1 MYTVTRV
8 SDEGQEILD
17 TLATGY
23 CPGCPECPTEDQ
35 IGLAGDEGYISRFP
49 CDMCGDDLLGHAL
62 CSACP
67 RPRRRGATLRR
78 MCRLFRP
85 HKCGVKVYHATHG

>member
-35 IGLAGDEGYISRFP
+35 IGLAEDEGYISRFP
-49 CDMCGDDLLGHAL
+49 CDMCGDDLLGMRYAAHAL
-62 CSACP
+62 D
-67 RPRRRGATLRR
+67 REGAVLHFDVCADCFDRIN
-78 MCRLFRP
+78 
-85 HKCGVKVYHATHG
+85 AA